1 MAAFES
7 KYPRYSA
14 GYQADRQR
22 WTAEQAAEAAKAP
35 EGPTEAPVEVEAKEA
50 STPAREAVRK
60 PVAPRKPVLPNKEK

>member
-22 WTAEQAAEAAKAP
+22 WAAEQAARASESPA
-35 EGPTEAPVEVEAKEA
+35 EAPVEVEAKEA

-60 PVAPRKPVLPNKEK
+60 PVVPRKPVTPNKEK

>member
-7 KYPRYSA
+7 EHPRYSA

-22 WTAEQAAEAAKAP
+22 WATEQAAKAS
-35 EGPTEAPVEVEAKEA
+35 ESPTGAPVEVEAKEA

-60 PVAPRKPVLPNKEK
+60 PVVPRKPVTPNKEK